1 MKISRL
7 NLEKA
12 LALTPEEKWELVCKD
27 AREDGE
33 SADVA
38 ILLGCPPRGA
48 VERAKCAAGLYLSG
62 RVKYIVASGGVEWE
76 WQGEMICEALLMRRV
91 MVEAG
96 VPDEAILIDNEAR
109 TTPENMICSTLVISR
124 NLKLSRTESVIIVTS
139 EFHIQ
144 RSMALAKALLPRK
157 FKIFACPAIP
167 KESRQEWLKNEKNLC
182 DLNNSIKF
190 LKRLV
195 DNRVVED
202 IELDVGYDIF
212 E

>member
-1 MKISRL
+1 MKISCL

-12 LALTPEEKWELVCKD
+12 LALTPEEKWDLVCRD
-27 AREDGE
+27 ARDDGE

-48 VERAKCAAGLYLSG
+48 IDRAKCAAELYHSG
-62 RVKYIVASGGVEWE
+62 RVRYIVASGGVEWE
-76 WQGEMICEALLMRRV
+76 WQGEKICEADLMRRILL
-91 MVEAG
+91 EAG
-96 VPDEAILIDNEAR
+96 VPDEAILTDNEAR
-109 TTPENMICSTLVISR
+109 TTPENMMCSTLVISR

-139 EFHIQ
+139 QFHIQ
-144 RSMALAKALLPRK
+144 RSVALAKALLPRK
-157 FKIFACPAIP
+157 FKISACPAIP
-167 KESRQEWLKNEKNLC
+167 RETREEWLANEKNLR
-182 DLNNSIKF
+182 DLDNSIKF

-202 IELDVGYDIF
+202 VELDVGYDIF